1 MRIVIVRG
9 CMCDRLEITI
19 LVQQQ
24 RGDPRNEY
32 GDIRNKYGDQRL
44 PYLRICANALRP
56 ICSGFCVTYLVLLV
70 LPVSQ
75 LIS

>member
-1 MRIVIVRG
+1 
-9 CMCDRLEITI
+9 MCDRLEITI

-32 GDIRNKYGDQRL
+32 GDIRYKYGDQRL
-44 PYLRICANALRP
+44 PYLRASPICVNALRP
-56 ICSGFCVTYLVLLV
+56 ICSGFCVTYLHLLFA